1 MATTGREVLTIHATD
16 AYPRNTEGAFALLN
30 DGRILYAYSRFIG
43 GSEDESEAEICA
55 VFSDDDGESWSDSR
69 TLLTKAPDDVNI
81 MSVSFLRMQDGSL
94 GMFFLRKTGEGK
106 QQNGILYLSRSYDD
120 AVTWGEATR
129 CIPCDGYFVTNNDR
143 VIRLKSG
150 RVIIPTSYH
159 PNLQGRAVSRFFI
172 SDDDCVTFHEA
183 NGCLELPFY
192 DTVSGMQETGIAELK
207 DGRLWAWARTAY
219 GYQYE
224 AFSEDQGET
233 WSDVRPNPFFTSPL
247 SPMGA
252 KHIGNGKLLAVFN
265 PIPVFNG
272 RFSVQGAP
280 SPHAM
285 AKTAKSYDMYHPFM
299 TFCGRTPL
307 TCAVSDG
314 GPGEFLP
321 LLKNLEDDPEL
332 GFCYPAIFSNKDY
345 VLIAY
350 FFGYYRD
357 GRAFYDGRIKKLSLD
372 ELTGTES

>member
-1 MATTGREVLTIHATD
+1 MMATAGREVLTIHATD
-16 AYPRNTEGAFALLN
+16 AHPRNTEGAFALLN
-30 DGRILYAYSRFIG
+30 DGKIMYAYSRFIG
-43 GSEDESEAEICA
+43 GSEDESESDIYA
-55 VFSDDDGESWSDSR
+55 VFSADDGETWYGGR
-69 TLLTKAPDDVNI
+69 TLLQKAPGDINI

-94 GMFFLRKTGEGK
+94 GMFFIRKTGAGK
-106 QQNGILYLSRSYDD
+106 QEQGIIYLSRSYDEGL
-120 AVTWGEATR
+120 TWNDATR
-129 CIPCDGYFVTNNDR
+129 CISCDGYFVTNNDR

-159 PNLQGRAVSRFFI
+159 PNVQSRAVSRFFI
-172 SDDDCVTFHEA
+172 SDDDCATFHEA
-183 NGCLELPFY
+183 KQSLELPFH
-192 DTVSGMQETGIAELK
+192 DTVAGMQETGIAELK
-207 DGRLWAWARTAY
+207 DGRIWAWARTAH
-219 GYQYE
+219 GYQFE

-252 KHIGNGKLLAVFN
+252 KYIGNEKLLAVFN

-285 AKTAKSYDMYHPFM
+285 AKTVKSYDMYHPFM
-299 TFCGRTPL
+299 TYCGRTPL

-332 GFCYPAIFSNKDY
+332 GFCYPAILSHKDY

-350 FFGYYRD
+350 FFGYYKD

-372 ELTGTES
+372 ELTGKE

>member
-1 MATTGREVLTIHATD
+1 MKRIGKQVHFLPTGDSVKRAG
-16 AYPRNTEGAFALLN
+16 EGAFARL
-30 DGRILYAYSRFIG
+30 S
-43 GSEDESEAEICA
+43 A
-55 VFSDDDGESWSDSR
+55 VFSADEGETWGGHR
-69 TLLTKAPDDVNI
+69 VLLTCRPEDKNI
-81 MSVSFLRMQDGSL
+81 MSISFLRMLDGSL
-94 GMFFLRKTGEGK
+94 GMFFIRKTGEGK
-106 QQNGILYLSRSYDD
+106 EENSIIHLSRSYDEGM
-120 AVTWGEATR
+120 TWSESVR

-143 VIRLKSG
+143 VIRLRSG

-159 PNLQGRAVSRFFI
+159 PALQGRATSRFFI
-172 SDDDCVTFHEA
+172 SDDDCASFHEA
-183 NGCLELPFY
+183 SGRLELPFY

-207 DGRLWAWARTAY
+207 DGRLWAWARTAH

-247 SPMGA
+247 SPLGA
-252 KHIGNGKLLAVFN
+252 KHIGNSKLLAVFN

-285 AKTAKSYDMYHPFM
+285 AKSVKSYDMYHPFM

-350 FFGYYRD
+350 FFGYYKD
-357 GRAFYDGRIKKLSLD
+357 GRAFYDSRIKKLSLD
-372 ELTGTES
+372 ELTGKE